1 MLVWPFSPCPAA
13 ATAAGKPTILKF
25 EIFQPIDILQRKFWA
40 RGRKLIEAFLEW
52 ALLQSWLI
60 GAPLVIFVGLMSIS
74 QHCDKPNRPRI
85 LA

>member
-1 MLVWPFSPCPAA
+1 MWPFSPCPAA

-25 EIFQPIDILQRKFWA
+25 EIFQPIDILKRKFWA

-52 ALLQSWLI
+52 ALRQSWLV
-60 GAPLVIFVGLMSIS
+60 GAPIVTFGILMSIS
-74 QHCDKPNRPRI
+74 QHRDKPNRQRI